1 MLRISLILL
10 FLSISS
16 TLSFGQMPERT
27 YYRTSGLEQ
36 LVLSDDVHSLTINDD
51 HMQPVAVREF
61 ISQDGMIYW
70 YRRLATEV
78 CLTGDCRP
86 IDVGIYWD
94 FTGDF
99 VGLEVFKEPLTK
111 TDHSDFTTWDYQKL
125 MSILKDDWSPLRE
138 YSLSELVDEKS
149 PDSID
154 AVSGATKHEIAQ
166 AAVEK
171 AVYTTHTLWHLIHV
185 GEKEQFAKLTAKRLT
200 QNHQLEKTLR
210 TNRAKFLPFLLD
222 MFGQGHVPQNTFTES
237 IVLDGLADF
246 TDPTLRIV
254 ALNALQQL
262 ELKMPEIQDRMAA
275 IYKAKKQPEKV
286 EILTRL
292 KQPVPELSKQFYDTL
307 AEDLDAENPWMAV
320 KILSALKSSSRH
332 SPKVIDTVKK
342 LSQSDIPVVQK
353 AVKEFEQARKNG
365 QSIP

>member
-1 MLRISLILL
+1 M
-10 FLSISS
+10 FLS
-16 TLSFGQMPERT
+16 LSLTQAFGQMPERT

-36 LVLSDDVHSLTINDD
+36 LALSDDAHSLNINDD
-51 HMQPVAVREF
+51 HMQPVAIREF
-61 ISQDGMIYW
+61 TSPDGMIYW
-70 YRRLATEV
+70 YRRIATEV

-94 FTGDF
+94 FSGDF
-99 VGLEVFKEPLTK
+99 AGLEVFKEPLTK
-111 TDHSDFTTWDYQKL
+111 TDHSDFTAWDYQKL

-149 PDSID
+149 ADSVD

-185 GEKEQFAKLTAKRLT
+185 GEKEQLAKLTARRLT

-222 MFGQGHVPQNTFTES
+222 MFGQGHIPQDALTES
-237 IVLDGLADF
+237 IVLDGLAGS
-246 TDPTLRIV
+246 TDPTLRTL
-254 ALNALQQL
+254 ALNAMQQL
-262 ELKMPEIQDRMAA
+262 DLTAPGIQDRLAD
-275 IYKAKKQPEKV
+275 IYKIKKQPEKI

-292 KQPVPELSKQFYDTL
+292 KQSVPELSKLWYDTL
-307 AEDLDAENPWMAV
+307 ADDLDADNPWMAV
-320 KILSALKSSSRH
+320 KILSALKNSSRQ

-342 LSQSDIPVVQK
+342 LSRSDIPVVRK
-353 AVKEFEQARKNG
+353 AVKEFEQARKND